1 LKKACA
7 ILGAL
12 TIAGCGGSS
21 APSAPAAPVVPGT
34 PTVPTP
40 PATAAD
46 FNITGARFTQGVQA
60 ADGSI
65 PLVLSGNAAVVN
77 VLLTTTG
84 STTSTQLVEL
94 RLYDASGT
102 RYATHTALAS
112 TLTTPTFAVP
122 SGQILVPASDIRAG
136 MRWEVLRNA
145 SGSAPD
151 ADATTDRFPRSGT
164 AVQATVATP
173 TTRIRFI
180 PIALAS
186 HGSQTSLV
194 NAGNI
199 AEYQRTLLSILP
211 LSVVD
216 VSIGAPYATSANF
229 GTPPSGGDTPFWVQV
244 IQELDVARLASVA
257 DADAHWYGVV
267 RPPTGFNFTQFGGF
281 AFIPGNSQDVG
292 GGTRTAVSTQVDWFS
307 APSQGRDL
315 VAHEMGH
322 NFGRRHAPCGGAG
335 SPDGAYPVAGG
346 RLDEPGHDVRGW
358 ATGRTIS
365 ATTIATTTGDAMGYC
380 FPVWAS
386 TYTYR
391 AILNFRGTIGANAVA
406 EVPARRRVM
415 VIRGREDVFGA
426 IALDPAFAITARPT
440 ADNPAGDHRI
450 EGRAAD
456 GRVLFSQRF
465 STAELDH
472 APGLRVFTLTIPVSE
487 AVESALDAIVVSGP
501 RGTARIA
508 RGAAAVATCPASSS
522 AVTAIQDPSTG
533 ELLGIFSGAS
543 AAAALPRGR
552 RLALA
557 CSDGLHTKMATVL
570 SP

>member
-1 LKKACA
+1 
-7 ILGAL
+7 
-12 TIAGCGGSS
+12 
-21 APSAPAAPVVPGT
+21 
-34 PTVPTP
+34 
-40 PATAAD
+40 
-46 FNITGARFTQGVQA
+46 VQA

-84 STTSTQLVEL
+84 STTSTQSVEL
-94 RLYDASGT
+94 RLYDAGGT
-102 RYATHTALAS
+102 RYATHTGLAS
-112 TLTTPTFAVP
+112 TLTSPTFAAP
-122 SGQILVPASDIRAG
+122 SGQILVPATDIRAG
-136 MRWEVLRNA
+136 MRWELVRNA
-145 SGSAPD
+145 NGSAPD
-151 ADATTDRFPRSGT
+151 AEVTTDRFPRSGT
-164 AVQATVATP
+164 AAQATVATP
-173 TTRIRFI
+173 STRIRFV
-180 PIALAS
+180 PITLAS

-194 NAGNI
+194 NASNI
-199 AEYQRTLLSILP
+199 AEYQRTLLSIFP

-244 IQELDVARLASVA
+244 MQELDVARLASIS

-281 AFIPGNSQDVG
+281 AFIPGNAQDFG
-292 GGTRTAVSTQVDWFS
+292 ASTRTAVGTQVDWFS

-335 SPDGAYPVAGG
+335 SPDGTYPVAGG

-391 AILNFRGTIGANAVA
+391 AILNFRGTIGASAMA
-406 EVPARRRVM
+406 EMPSRRRVI
-415 VIRGREDVFGA
+415 VIRGREDAAGT
-426 IALDPAFAITARPT
+426 ITLEPAFSITARPT
-440 ADNPAGDHRI
+440 AENSVGDHRV

-456 GRVLFSQRF
+456 GGILFSQRF

-472 APGLRVFTLTIPVSE
+472 APGLRVFTLTIPIDE
-487 AVESALDAIVVSGP
+487 AIESALDAIIVGGP
-501 RGTARIA
+501 RGSARIA
-508 RGAAAVATCPASSS
+508 RGVASLTTCPATT
-522 AVTAIQDPSTG
+522 ARVTAMQDATTG
-533 ELLGIFSGAS
+533 ELLGILSGPSAS
-543 AAAALPRGR
+543 GPLPRGR

-557 CSDGLHTKMATVL
+557 CSDGLHTRTATVIA
-570 SP
+570 P